1 MKCERGP
8 APGAGFLMA
17 LDDEEKLTL
26 AGTVNERK
34 AHGSRF

>member
-8 APGAGFLMA
+8 APGAGFLMS

-26 AGTVNERK
+26 TGSVNERK
-34 AHGSRF
+34 AHGNRF

>member
-1 MKCERGP
+1 MKYERGP
-8 APGAGFLMA
+8 APGAGFLVL